1 MSYDE
6 GQTWPVKKSIC
17 PTGSAYSSLT
27 ILPDGTIGAYVEE
40 NYDTDNMSLYFN
52 NFSLD
57 WLTDGAD
64 IYYAAGETE
73 VVKSPTFSAPEGE
86 YENSVAI
93 ELTTATDGASIYY
106 TLDGNTP
113 NERSILYE
121 GLITIEETTTVKAI
135 AVKDGLANSEI
146 ATATYTITHPG
157 EYCIW
162 DEDAYPRTNTDRV
175 VQSLSVSGASQ
186 GGIAQ
191 DFTTV
196 VAGIGAKTQS
206 KINFDNTADVL
217 NATIGNELFLTVA
230 DFNLYWTHYYVYV
243 DYNQNGV
250 FESNEVVSYTHYS
263 EDDGTYHD
271 SKGDVV
277 DAGKVQ
283 RDLPSFIIPDNAKLG
298 ETRIRFKADWNS
310 LDPCGDASLASNR
323 GTICDFTINIH
334 EAVMGGVSFE
344 QTEGATLQIMNG
356 EEEVTNGTRLPLG
369 TVLSVNA
376 EVTSDD
382 YIIRA
387 ILVNGEELESNTFVL
402 AEDATVS
409 LDIIKGKLVNYQVEG
424 NGILSVSDNSSNE
437 IAS

>member
-1 MSYDE
+1 M
-6 GQTWPVKKSIC
+6 
-17 PTGSAYSSLT
+17 
-27 ILPDGTIGAYVEE
+27 
-40 NYDTDNMSLYFN
+40 
-52 NFSLD
+52 
-57 WLTDGAD
+57 
-64 IYYAAGETE
+64 
-73 VVKSPTFSAPEGE
+73 
-86 YENSVAI
+86 
-93 ELTTATDGASIYY
+93 TTATDGASIYY

-250 FESNEVVSYTHYS
+250 LNRTRWCRIH
-263 EDDGTYHD
+263 
-271 SKGDVV
+271 
-277 DAGKVQ
+277 
-283 RDLPSFIIPDNAKLG
+283 IIVKM
-298 ETRIRFKADWNS
+298 
-310 LDPCGDASLASNR
+310 
-323 GTICDFTINIH
+323 
-334 EAVMGGVSFE
+334 MG
-344 QTEGATLQIMNG
+344 LIMIVK
-356 EEEVTNGTRLPLG
+356 EMLLMQEKYREIFP
-369 TVLSVNA
+369 VL
-376 EVTSDD
+376 
-382 YIIRA
+382 
-387 ILVNGEELESNTFVL
+387 
-402 AEDATVS
+402 
-409 LDIIKGKLVNYQVEG
+409 
-424 NGILSVSDNSSNE
+424 
-437 IAS
+437 

>member
-1 MSYDE
+1 M
-6 GQTWPVKKSIC
+6 
-17 PTGSAYSSLT
+17 
-27 ILPDGTIGAYVEE
+27 
-40 NYDTDNMSLYFN
+40 
-52 NFSLD
+52 
-57 WLTDGAD
+57 
-64 IYYAAGETE
+64 
-73 VVKSPTFSAPEGE
+73 
-86 YENSVAI
+86 
-93 ELTTATDGASIYY
+93 
-106 TLDGNTP
+106 
-113 NERSILYE
+113 
-121 GLITIEETTTVKAI
+121 KAI

-283 RDLPSFIIPDNAKLG
+283 RDLPSFIIPYIEAGFDYQIKTGFIHLNRDIPKL
-298 ETRIRFKADWNS
+298 
-310 LDPCGDASLASNR
+310 L
-323 GTICDFTINIH
+323 
-334 EAVMGGVSFE
+334 
-344 QTEGATLQIMNG
+344 
-356 EEEVTNGTRLPLG
+356 
-369 TVLSVNA
+369 
-376 EVTSDD
+376 
-382 YIIRA
+382 
-387 ILVNGEELESNTFVL
+387 
-402 AEDATVS
+402 
-409 LDIIKGKLVNYQVEG
+409 
-424 NGILSVSDNSSNE
+424 
-437 IAS
+437 